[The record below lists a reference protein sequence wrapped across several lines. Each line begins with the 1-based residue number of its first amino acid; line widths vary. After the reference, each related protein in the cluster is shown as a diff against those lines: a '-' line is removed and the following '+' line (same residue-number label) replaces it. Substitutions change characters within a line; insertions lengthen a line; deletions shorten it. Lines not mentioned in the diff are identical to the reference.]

1 MDARSMSEKMSDD
14 IQLIRKITRAYRDSY
29 YSDAERMQ
37 RNLREQRDAII
48 EEIHNQYDGY
58 IRILELLMRYQETE
72 NPDDEK
78 EFLSDFCSCII
89 DAFGRYPDM

>member
-1 MDARSMSEKMSDD
+1 MDARSISEKMSDD

-29 YSDAERMQ
+29 YSDAEHMQ

-58 IRILELLMRYQETE
+58 IRVLDLLMRYQETE
-72 NPDDEK
+72 NQEDEK
-78 EFLSDFCSCII
+78 EFLNAFCSCII
-89 DAFGRYPDM
+89 DAFCRCPDM